1 MADFD
6 LIQNY
11 LYMYHID
18 KFVLLP
24 TYPETVQDSLSA
36 AFASTNP
43 LSRSAP
49 IYSYS
54 YSGPRQVQVS
64 LNLHRDMMQ
73 QLNYGVS
80 NINLN
85 EVDIGDDYIDTMVKQ
100 LQAIALP
107 RYSGDTKMVNPP
119 LIALRFGNEIYI
131 KGVVTSGISITYSGP
146 ILSNN
151 KYAVVDISF
160 TVSEI
165 TPYDAESI
173 LSLGSFRGI
182 SKTLERR
189 IYKKST

>member
-36 AFASTNP
+36 TFASTNP

-85 EVDIGDDYIDTMVKQ
+85 EVDIGDDYIDTMIKQ

-146 ILSNN
+146 ILSTN

>member
-36 AFASTNP
+36 TFASTNP

-85 EVDIGDDYIDTMVKQ
+85 EVDIGDDYIDTMIKQ

>member
-36 AFASTNP
+36 TFASTNP

-54 YSGPRQVQVS
+54 YSGPRQIQVS

-85 EVDIGDDYIDTMVKQ
+85 EVDIGDDYIDTMIKQ

-107 RYSGDTKMVNPP
+107 RYSGDTKMINPP

-131 KGVVTSGISITYSGP
+131 KGVVTSGISVTYSGP
-146 ILSNN
+146 ILSTN

-160 TVSEI
+160 TVCEI

>member
-1 MADFD
+1 
-6 LIQNY
+6 
-11 LYMYHID
+11 
-18 KFVLLP
+18 
-24 TYPETVQDSLSA
+24 
-36 AFASTNP
+36 
-43 LSRSAP
+43 
-49 IYSYS
+49 
-54 YSGPRQVQVS
+54 
-64 LNLHRDMMQ
+64 
-73 QLNYGVS
+73 
-80 NINLN
+80 
-85 EVDIGDDYIDTMVKQ
+85 
-100 LQAIALP
+100 
-107 RYSGDTKMVNPP
+107 MVNPP